1 MRMIYSV
8 PVNEKTWYGV
18 VYPMCPINRLV
29 VHHTWSLFKRSRDQR
44 PEKVY
49 GDNFAYNEI
58 IATPRFYEAVL
69 HLLGLSVFIAGLLFS
84 PVRPCF
90 PELTFAF

>member
-1 MRMIYSV
+1 LIYSV
-8 PVNEKTWYGV
+8 PVNGKTWYGV
-18 VYPMCPINRLV
+18 VYPMCPIRRLV
-29 VHHTWSLFKRSRDQR
+29 VHHTWSLPKRSRDQR

-58 IATPRFYEAVL
+58 IATTRFYEGVL
-69 HLLGLSVFIAGLLFS
+69 HLLGLSVHIASFLFS

-90 PELTFAF
+90 PELMFAF